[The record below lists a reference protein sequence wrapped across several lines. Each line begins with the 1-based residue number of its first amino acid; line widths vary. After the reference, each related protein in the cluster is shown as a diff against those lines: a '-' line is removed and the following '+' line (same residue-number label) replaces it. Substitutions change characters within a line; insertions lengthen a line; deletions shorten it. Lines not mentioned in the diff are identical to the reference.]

1 MLTGLESLRKAR
13 VGVREGDLGTLRE
26 VYFDDGEWLVRYLI
40 VRTSRSGGRDLLIA
54 PEAVIRVDD
63 NGARVE
69 LGLAR
74 QQVED
79 SPPVDFAKPVSRQK
93 AQEYIA
99 YYGWP
104 YFRSAPAGSGSGRA
118 RDPAISTIEQE
129 EHWSPHLR
137 SLLEVTSYRLRGS
150 DDHVGHLVD
159 LLADEQNWKIRYL
172 VTSRERVRNAPPWN
186 SRTPLSRDDE
196 SRIHDHYGLSP
207 YWSEFAGER
216 PGASP

>member
-1 MLTGLESLRKAR
+1 MLISLESLRKAR

-26 VYFDDGEWLVRYLI
+26 VYFDDQEWLVRYLT
-40 VRTSRSGGRDLLIA
+40 VRTARSGGRDLLIA

-104 YFRSAPAGSGSGRA
+104 QANVRELR
-118 RDPAISTIEQE
+118 RDP
-129 EHWSPHLR
+129 
-137 SLLEVTSYRLRGS
+137 
-150 DDHVGHLVD
+150 
-159 LLADEQNWKIRYL
+159 
-172 VTSRERVRNAPPWN
+172 N
-186 SRTPLSRDDE
+186 S
-196 SRIHDHYGLSP
+196 
-207 YWSEFAGER
+207 
-216 PGASP
+216 